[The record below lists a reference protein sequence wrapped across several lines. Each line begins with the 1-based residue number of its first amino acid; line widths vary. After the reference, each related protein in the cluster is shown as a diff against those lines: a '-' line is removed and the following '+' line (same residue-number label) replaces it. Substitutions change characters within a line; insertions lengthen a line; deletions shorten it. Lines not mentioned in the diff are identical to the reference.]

1 MAKTNNQTTVH
12 KILKKIITHS
22 ICMLQEVFNDTNESV
37 NRRNDTIIGITDNGQ
52 TMTSLTL
59 DRKLEIDQHQPL

>member
-1 MAKTNNQTTVH
+1 
-12 KILKKIITHS
+12 
-22 ICMLQEVFNDTNESV
+22 MLQEVFNDTNESV

-59 DRKLEIDQHQPL
+59 DRKLEIDQHHPL